1 MKKVTHKEMICGVWY
16 YIDSTNIKKY
26 SGSGRQTGCFDH
38 FYDNVVVFSQITD
51 IRRSDGTIGHSG
63 LAINGG
69 GSRHIKYFRFYL
81 PMEELIMQR
90 ALVRRIICRT
100 RQIAC
105 DAEEFIVAL

>member
-1 MKKVTHKEMICGVWY
+1 MKKVTHKDMIFGVWY
-16 YIDSTNIKKY
+16 YIDSTNTKKY
-26 SGSGRQTGCFDH
+26 SGSGRQIGCFDH
-38 FYDNVVVFSQITD
+38 FYGNVVVFSQITD
-51 IRRSDGTIGHSG
+51 IRRSDGTTGRSG
-63 LAINGG
+63 MAINGG

-81 PMEELIMQR
+81 PMEELIMRR